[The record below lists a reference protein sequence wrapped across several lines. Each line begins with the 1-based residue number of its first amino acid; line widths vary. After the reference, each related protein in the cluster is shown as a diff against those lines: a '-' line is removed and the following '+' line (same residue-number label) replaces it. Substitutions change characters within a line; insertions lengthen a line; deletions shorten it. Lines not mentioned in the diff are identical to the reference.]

1 MEPPYKT
8 IKVKVKVN
16 FDYFTIVLKSVWK
29 NSNIPR
35 RVSPT
40 VKQNS
45 NGDRSKSKQGRREG
59 EREKIP

>member
-8 IKVKVKVN
+8 IKVKVN
-16 FDYFTIVLKSVWK
+16 FDYFIMLESVWK

>member
-1 MEPPYKT
+1 MESPYKT
-8 IKVKVKVN
+8 IKVKVN
-16 FDYFTIVLKSVWK
+16 FDYFIVLESVWK

>member
-1 MEPPYKT
+1 MEPLYKT
-8 IKVKVKVN
+8 IKVKVN
-16 FDYFTIVLKSVWK
+16 FDYFIMLESVWK

-35 RVSPT
+35 HVSPT

>member
-8 IKVKVKVN
+8 IKVKVN
-16 FDYFTIVLKSVWK
+16 FDYFIVLESVWK

>member
-8 IKVKVKVN
+8 IKVKVN
-16 FDYFTIVLKSVWK
+16 FDYFTIVLESVWK